1 MTFKW
6 TSDTKELS
14 VTEVKESQSIVSLKI
29 HFQFVIQTVEIFKVM
44 RSAISFEA
52 IYSRMD
58 QIKFAKESLL
68 KI

>member
-58 QIKFAKESLL
+58 QIKFAKESL
-68 KI
+68 

>member
-29 HFQFVIQTVEIFKVM
+29 HVQFVIQTIEIFKVM

-58 QIKFAKESLL
+58 QIKFVKESL
-68 KI
+68 